1 MQRVR
6 HRPDPPEVERAANG
20 LRVRGHALYLEP
32 RGRPPL
38 GFLAHARGAPSVLPE
53 RMVASGPTHK
63 LLEAALPRAL
73 RRSAALAAAFGQ
85 TFALGSLRLTL
96 HPAGHVLGSAQLRC
110 EADGLD
116 LVYAGDI
123 GGMGLRASATA
134 EPFEQLT
141 CETLVIRALYGHPR
155 YVFPPRQPLLERL
168 QTFVERSLR
177 DGKTPVI
184 VAAAIGEAQEVV
196 RFLGSRRTVR
206 LHPTAFR
213 ACEVYVAQGQA
224 LEGFVRLESDGDVLV
239 VPPTLRLARLDLGPH
254 RICAL
259 SGRAVD
265 GIAGADEALPLADHA
280 GFDELIQCIR
290 ASGAKRVL
298 TIDGH
303 AEDLARAAR
312 ALGIDAMAIRE
323 QHQLRLPG
331 L

>member
-38 GFLAHARGAPSVLPE
+38 GFLAHARGAPPVLPQ
-53 RMVASGPTHK
+53 RLVASGPTHK

-73 RRSAALAAAFGQ
+73 RRSATLAAAYGQ
-85 TFALGSLRLTL
+85 AFALGSLRLTL
-96 HPAGHVLGSAQLRC
+96 HPAGHVLGSAQVHC
-110 EADGLD
+110 EAEGLD

-123 GGMGLRASATA
+123 GGTGERAPATA

-141 CETLVIRALYGHPR
+141 CDTLVIRAVYGHPR
-155 YVFPPRQPLLERL
+155 YTFPPRQALLERL
-168 QTFVERSLR
+168 QAFVERSLR
-177 DGKTPVI
+177 DGKAPVI
-184 VAAAIGEAQEVV
+184 VAAAIGESQEVV
-196 RFLGSRRTVR
+196 RFLGGRRTLR

-213 ACEVYVAQGQA
+213 ACEVYAAQGQTLA
-224 LEGFVRLESDGDVLV
+224 GFVRLEDEGDVV
-239 VPPTLRLARLDLGPH
+239 VLPPTARVARLNLGAP

-265 GIAGADEALPLADHA
+265 GIAGADEAFALADHA
-280 GFDELIQCIR
+280 GFDDLLECIR
-290 ASGAKRVL
+290 ASRARRVL
-298 TIDGH
+298 TVDGY

-312 ALGIDAMAIRE
+312 AIGIDAMAVRE
-323 QHQLRLPG
+323 HHQLRLPG

>member
-6 HRPDPPEVERAANG
+6 QRPDPPEVERAAHG

-38 GFLAHARGAPSVLPE
+38 GFLAHARGAPSVLPQ

-63 LLEAALPRAL
+63 LLEAAQPRAL
-73 RRSAALAAAFGQ
+73 RRSAALAAAYGQ

-96 HPAGHVLGSAQLRC
+96 HPAGHVLGSAQVRC
-110 EADGLD
+110 EADDLD
-116 LVYAGDI
+116 LLYAGDI
-123 GGMGLRASATA
+123 GGTGSRAAATA

-141 CETLVIRALYGHPR
+141 CQTLVIRAVYGHPR
-155 YVFPPRQPLLERL
+155 YAFPPRQLLLERL
-168 QTFVERSLR
+168 EGFVERSLR

-196 RFLGSRRTVR
+196 RFLGGRRTLR

-213 ACEVYVAQGQA
+213 SCEVYVAQGQS
-224 LEGFVRLESDGDVLV
+224 LEGFVRLEEEGDVVL
-239 VPPTLRLARLDLGPH
+239 VPPTVRLARLELGAH

-280 GFDELIQCIR
+280 GFDELLECIR

-312 ALGIDAMAIRE
+312 ALGIDAMAVRE

>member
-1 MQRVR
+1 MHGVR
-6 HRPDPPEVERAANG
+6 HRPDPPAVERAANG

-38 GFLAHARGAPSVLPE
+38 GFLAHARGAPPVLPQ
-53 RMVASGPTHK
+53 RMVTSGPTSK

-73 RRSAALAAAFGQ
+73 RRSAALSAAYGQ
-85 TFALGSLRLTL
+85 AFALGSLRLTL
-96 HPAGHVLGSAQLRC
+96 HPAGHVLGSAQIRC

-116 LVYAGDI
+116 LVYVGDI
-123 GGMGLRASATA
+123 GGTGSRAPATA
-134 EPFEQLT
+134 EPFQQLR
-141 CETLVIRALYGHPR
+141 CETLAIRAVYGHPR
-155 YVFPPRQPLLERL
+155 YVFPAREPLLERL
-168 QTFVERSLR
+168 EAFIDGSLR
-177 DGKTPVI
+177 DGKLPVI
-184 VAAAIGEAQEVV
+184 VAAAIGVAQEVV
-196 RFLGSRRTVR
+196 RFLGERRTLR

-213 ACEVYVAQGQA
+213 ACEVYVAQGQQ
-224 LEGFVRLESDGDVLV
+224 LRGFVRLDEEGDVV
-239 VPPTLRLARLDLGPH
+239 MVPPTVRLARLDLRAH

-280 GFDELIQCIR
+280 GFDELLQCIR

-312 ALGIDAMAIRE
+312 ALGIDAAAVRE
-323 QHQLRLPG
+323 QHQLSLPG

>member
-6 HRPDPPEVERAANG
+6 HPADPPEVERAANG
-20 LRVRGHALYLEP
+20 LRVRGHSLYLEP
-32 RGRPPL
+32 IGRPPL
-38 GFLAHARGAPSVLPE
+38 GFLAHARGAPSVLPQ

-73 RRSAALAAAFGQ
+73 RRSAALAAAYGQ

-96 HPAGHVLGSAQLRC
+96 HPAGHVLGSAQVHC
-110 EADGLD
+110 EADDLD

-123 GGMGLRASATA
+123 GGSGPRAAATA

-141 CETLVIRALYGHPR
+141 CKTLVIRAVYGHPR
-155 YVFPPRQPLLERL
+155 YVFPPRRPLLERL
-168 QTFVERSLR
+168 QAFVDRSLR

-184 VAAAIGEAQEVV
+184 VAAAIGETQEVV
-196 RFLGSRRTVR
+196 RFLGGLRTLR

-213 ACEVYVAQGQA
+213 ACEVYVAQGQT
-224 LEGFVRLESDGDVLV
+224 LEGFVRLEDDGDVLL
-239 VPPTLRLARLDLGPH
+239 VPPTVRLGRLELGAH
-254 RICAL
+254 RICVL

-265 GIAGADEALPLADHA
+265 GIPSADEALPLADHA
-280 GFDELIQCIR
+280 GFDDLLQCIR

-323 QHQLRLPG
+323 QHQLNLPG

>member
-96 HPAGHVLGSAQLRC
+96 HPAGHVLG
-110 EADGLD
+110 
-116 LVYAGDI
+116 
-123 GGMGLRASATA
+123 
-134 EPFEQLT
+134 
-141 CETLVIRALYGHPR
+141 
-155 YVFPPRQPLLERL
+155 
-168 QTFVERSLR
+168 
-177 DGKTPVI
+177 
-184 VAAAIGEAQEVV
+184 
-196 RFLGSRRTVR
+196 
-206 LHPTAFR
+206 
-213 ACEVYVAQGQA
+213 
-224 LEGFVRLESDGDVLV
+224 

-280 GFDELIQCIR
+280 GVDELIQCIR

-323 QHQLRLPG
+323 QHQLSLPG